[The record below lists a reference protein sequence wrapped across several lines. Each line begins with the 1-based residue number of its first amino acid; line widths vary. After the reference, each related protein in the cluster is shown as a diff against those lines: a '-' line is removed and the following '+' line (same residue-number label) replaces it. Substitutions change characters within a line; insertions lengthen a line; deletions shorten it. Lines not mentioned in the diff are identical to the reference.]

1 MTVPDISRLT
11 LGSRKPEY
19 ALQLPEDIEDDTDR
33 YMKKLKQYALS
44 LPYTIEPYAKMLQM
58 LDFILLRITQC
69 VEAKDYEPGLVQ
81 WDSMLSYW
89 STLKYPIPKE
99 KRILLTKLYFE
110 ICVTPGMSTQVIAIC
125 AEGLSN
131 LTRSKKKLSVEDMR
145 LPWKPFYDV
154 LRKDLFLTRRQF
166 EYSQLSWYMGHIA
179 DTVRRFFHP
188 AATNE
193 MLATFVPGING
204 TNLDSILTSQ
214 YYLLTFLPLTHPQT
228 YLPMLTRLWES
239 INSYMFDERMLEFL
253 STLTEMHVDPTISDP
268 AKVESIPDDERS
280 EGEDRPCWG
289 RDDLSASPKW
299 SGLYKDVGIFTEH
312 EWNFIMCKCLASM
325 EILLK
330 DAGSLTTGPSADTS
344 SSFEIGRLPK
354 AAWRIPSLARIIV
367 YSMAQDGISSP
378 ASSAPT
384 PMYTPITSGVCTP
397 QAPQDSVGD
406 YVTGFFHRW
415 NPTQKTYLAGSKAL
429 DSLARLVAS
438 TEHFFHPTNSGSWT
452 SDLTAFLKYLVY
464 EFNKRWHEEQQE
476 DCKTPPNRRLTREMR
491 RELVKSI
498 RTVVLLAMFS
508 QDSTTVSNVQSCLKS
523 MSTMEPNLIF
533 QPIVERAI
541 PSLEALVETQR
552 TLSVIKAL
560 SAIAPAIHSREIYY
574 SGAKHLITILQP
586 LIPGIDL
593 NDPTKTMCTTA
604 FLSEVSQYVM
614 FHDVTSLEN
623 DVGDID
629 VPDASGITIR
639 EDSGDTNDVNELSP
653 AEEDALLRDTTGSF
667 AIWIASFIRRVIQL
681 LENLPDEGANG
692 TAGGASEGEVSGAL
706 EARRT
711 LTWRLVVQLVDAVTG
726 ACSQIC
732 VHLSNSL
739 FDLVLNMIFD
749 YATTNVRS
757 NAVRAIHQLVECVAN
772 ANPEKTLAKFFPFC
786 EASIRAE
793 IEHGASSVRTTS
805 SSTPLPSDATLH
817 WSLAILRGTVYNDGK
832 VLLKYK
838 ERFLSLLRLLRDKT
852 FSKRGFSWS
861 AKLLSSALITLTHTY
876 PTENKFV
883 NPDVWDDP
891 DFQRKHYLH
900 WGKLYKPEDITWHVP
915 NEEEINFALQ
925 IFSELVEP
933 CLEKLNQLLSAEIRD
948 AVWRNDFCRYLCFVR
963 QAFSGIPTLY
973 KEYISPEVRRAMFD
987 TSDILDEIPEM
998 IASVDSLNSGFCLT
1012 DPTDERYQYITAL
1025 KRQFG
1030 EFLHQ
1035 ASLALRDQWEE
1046 NTVDAVQML
1055 ISSIRVYLL
1064 EYGDSRDGYY
1074 VNAEQYSSEIS
1085 VARYYAGQKVWPR
1098 SVLVRRARLYHTTR
1112 LHWNSIE
1119 RARGPLE
1126 DCLLDDV
1133 VEWCMWHYP
1142 TVRQSSQALL
1152 ESLTSV
1158 YDGLRVRALPKL
1170 YEALQ
1175 PGTEDDRMK
1184 GALWTLNI
1192 AAVGRFAISG
1202 IMKSFLEWITTD
1214 TTLLE
1219 PTLATQFIITL
1230 LGCHHNEKPSIQ
1242 NCVASVADNTA
1253 SRLLEPCHLVF
1264 QVENAALAD
1273 ANQKLNECVG
1283 QGLLEDPIVAKA
1295 RAKRVE
1301 RVSRI
1306 DSATNETISAVL
1318 KVASD
1323 ADTHWRYAIAATRA
1337 LRSLIRS
1344 DLPIARDHL
1353 QFFLEKLYDSNPS
1366 MRYYAQ
1372 RAVMKALRYI
1382 KLRTYC
1388 PDPASLALTNPS
1400 TPLKV
1405 ELPVN
1410 DCKAGT
1416 QEIFDAYFAGKPVTP
1431 SEHLSPQSLYFDDML
1446 EGWLACRKT
1455 RTAYRPPHR
1464 LAPTFQ
1470 WEHESKD
1477 AIACVREMALN
1488 VDFWTKVSGY
1498 YAEETQES
1506 VVVQDHISCVKS
1518 MFQLLGSEICDVM
1531 KPKVEELLADPD
1543 KNKQRAAA
1551 ELLAG
1556 VLNGSKHWSLE
1567 EQERVWDWAKP
1578 LVYKTLNQTMKT
1590 ENVGIW
1596 STFLDY
1602 MFHRKDPRRV
1612 IPLVNHVMDLLGRI
1626 DLNGQSAI
1634 DSVKVLS
1641 LFRAFYTGMGWK
1653 FVPWTDTILERLWPE
1668 VYSEHD
1674 DVRAYV
1680 AELLSVCG
1688 GIKWDPRPSSPDVET
1703 FVKECRT
1710 LPLDHDIMGIR
1721 GTYHTQRVAELVENL
1736 KKWREERLPG
1746 VRAFQSTYDR
1756 VGVTVCRWLYQ
1767 SLHDTEA
1774 MSAFD
1779 YILPLLPEI
1788 FRFTEISDN
1797 EELARRASV
1806 LLFRMCGVI
1815 PPRPL
1820 ISPLLDAIFAAIQNS
1835 PSWKVRLKALPTL
1848 QVLYFRQLP
1857 LINEEKVVEILD
1869 VLCKCLDD
1877 DVVEVREMAGTLS
1890 PRRSVLNLRDRF
1902 VKLASK
1908 SRLPNRESLE
1918 YNPSLRQR
1926 HAAIIGICALV
1937 DSFPY
1942 TIEKWMP
1949 ELLTTVMLEHA
1960 HDPIPISTTIHRCAS
1975 NFRKT
1980 HQDTWHEDSRR
1991 FTEDE
1996 LAALSTLLTGS
2007 SYCEC

>member
-692 TAGGASEGEVSGAL
+692 TAGGASE
-706 EARRT
+706 
-711 LTWRLVVQLVDAVTG
+711 VQLVDAVTG

-817 WSLAILRGTVYNDGK
+817 WSLAILRGT
-832 VLLKYK
+832 LLKYK

-900 WGKLYKPEDITWHVP
+900 WGKLYKPEDVKGQTKQITWHVP

-933 CLEKLNQLLSAEIRD
+933 CLEKLNQLLTHTI
-948 AVWRNDFCRYLCFVR
+948 RYLCFVR

-1142 TVRQSSQALL
+1142 TDTDLPHI
-1152 ESLTSV
+1152 EV

-1192 AAVGRFAISG
+1192 AAV
-1202 IMKSFLEWITTD
+1202 
-1214 TTLLE
+1214 E

-1366 MRYYAQ
+1366 MYAQ

-1416 QEIFDAYFAGKPVTP
+1416 QEIFDAYFAGRPVTP

-1877 DVVEVREMAGTLS
+1877 DVVEVREMAGTTLSGILRLS

>member
-19 ALQLPEDIEDDTDR
+19 APQLPEDIEDDTDR

-145 LPWKPFYDV
+145 LPWKPFYDI

-166 EYSQLSWYMGHIA
+166 ECSQLSWYMGHIA

-239 INSYMFDERMLEFL
+239 INSHMFDERMLEFL
-253 STLTEMHVDPTISDP
+253 STLAEMHVDPTISDP
-268 AKVESIPDDERS
+268 AKVKSIPDDERS

-574 SGAKHLITILQP
+574 SGAKHLITILQL

-623 DVGDID
+623 NVGDID

-692 TAGGASEGEVSGAL
+692 TAGGASE
-706 EARRT
+706 
-711 LTWRLVVQLVDAVTG
+711 VQLVDAVTG

-891 DFQRKHYLH
+891 EFQRKHYLH
-900 WGKLYKPEDITWHVP
+900 WGKLYKPEDVKITWHVP
-915 NEEEINFALQ
+915 NEEEIDLALQ

-1192 AAVGRFAISG
+1192 AAVGRFAIS
-1202 IMKSFLEWITTD
+1202 
-1214 TTLLE
+1214 E

-1405 ELPVN
+1405 EWPVS
-1410 DCKAGT
+1410 DCKAST

-1488 VDFWTKVSGY
+1488 ADFWTKVSGY

-1506 VVVQDHISCVKS
+1506 VVVQDHISCIKS
-1518 MFQLLGSEICDVM
+1518 IFQLLGSEICDIM
-1531 KPKVEELLADPD
+1531 KPKVEELLVDPD

-1653 FVPWTDTILERLWPE
+1653 FVPWTDAILERLWPE

-1877 DVVEVREMAGTLS
+1877 DVVEVREMAGTTLSGILRLS

-1908 SRLPNRESLE
+1908 SCLPNRESLE

-1991 FTEDE
+1991 FTEDQ

-2007 SYCEC
+2007 SYYA